1 MKHEYQTCHTD
12 ILAEEDDSLF
22 PTGSYLIKQVQYVC
36 NNWEYFTHLF
46 QLMSIAIWLIIKLF
60 MNEKKTVLTTAVT
73 CRNFNRIFASF

>member
-1 MKHEYQTCHTD
+1 MHLVDHCLLEIRMKFNSMYTLCTVEIMKHEYQTCHTD

-46 QLMSIAIWLIIKLF
+46 QLMSIAI
-60 MNEKKTVLTTAVT
+60 
-73 CRNFNRIFASF
+73 

>member
-1 MKHEYQTCHTD
+1 MKFNCMYTLCTVEIMKHECQTCHTH

-46 QLMSIAIWLIIKLF
+46 QLMSVAI
-60 MNEKKTVLTTAVT
+60 
-73 CRNFNRIFASF
+73 